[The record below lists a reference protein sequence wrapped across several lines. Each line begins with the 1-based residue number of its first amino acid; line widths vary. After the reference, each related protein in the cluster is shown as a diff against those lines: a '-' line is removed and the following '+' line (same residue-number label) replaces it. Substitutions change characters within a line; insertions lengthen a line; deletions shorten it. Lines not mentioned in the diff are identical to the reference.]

1 MRDDE
6 VIAAAADAG
15 LALVFTG
22 KALGRRRPL
31 MTQSGHS
38 LATKQRPPP
47 SGKRDE
53 RREQV
58 CPFPGPFLLRPLARR
73 RCCRWHVGF
82 RPTTLRDYVLRRQ
95 NSRPEQV
102 AGDARAE

>member
-1 MRDDE
+1 VPTEPSDVCCWGKTGR
-6 VIAAAADAG
+6 IADAP
-15 LALVFTG
+15 LLPLV
-22 KALGRRRPL
+22 
-31 MTQSGHS
+31 TQSGHS

-73 RCCRWHVGF
+73 RRCRWHVGF